1 MRSPRRAEAVP
12 EDERT
17 TPAFERRDVRA
28 SRVGDFVF
36 FLGLLP
42 AADDLLTDLVA
53 ARFAVV
59 FVVILVARVLADA
72 FFGMVFFTAAFARV
86 FFDVELRWVGFLV
99 VLFFAGTG
107 DLLGHLLMTR

>member
-1 MRSPRRAEAVP
+1 MRSPRRADAVP
-12 EDERT
+12 EDERA

-36 FLGLLP
+36 FLGFLP
-42 AADDLLTDLVA
+42 AADDLLIDLVA

-59 FVVILVARVLADA
+59 FFVVILVARVLADA
-72 FFGMVFFTAAFARV
+72 FFGVVFFTAAFARV
-86 FFDVELRWVGFLV
+86 FFDVELRWVVFLV

-107 DLLGHLLMTR
+107 DLLGHLLM